1 VKEELVAEESCWVL
15 ATVEEKLQP
24 SSQRVLLDMATVEE
38 ELVAKESCWYLATV
52 EEKLVEES

>member
-38 ELVAKESCWYLATV
+38 ELVAKESCW
-52 EEKLVEES
+52 